1 MGKQV
6 TLQTIADRLGVSRT
20 TVSNAYNRP
29 DQLAPELRDRI
40 FAAAI
45 DLGYSGPDPAAR
57 RLRSGRR
64 DAVGLLFG
72 EQLSYAFT
80 DPAAV
85 MLLQGISRAT
95 ESVGVSMLL
104 VPARGGQAGSA
115 VQDAVVSAFA
125 VYCMPA
131 RHPSLVA
138 ALERRVPVVVI
149 DEPRLDGHAYVG
161 VEDRDGARLA
171 AEHLVGLGHRRFAVV
186 AERTLVGSP
195 RGPLMA
201 SGTVRTRLAGY
212 EEALTAA
219 GLDWRAV
226 PVAEAPENR
235 VERGAEATRDLLER
249 HPETTAV
256 LAVSDQL
263 ALGALAAAR
272 AIGRGV
278 PDELSVVGF
287 DDVPAASWSRP
298 GLTTVRQ
305 PLLEKGEVAG
315 RMLVDP
321 DAPREV
327 VLPIELVVRGST
339 AAAPG

>member
-1 MGKQV
+1 
-6 TLQTIADRLGVSRT
+6 
-20 TVSNAYNRP
+20 
-29 DQLAPELRDRI
+29 
-40 FAAAI
+40 
-45 DLGYSGPDPAAR
+45 
-57 RLRSGRR
+57 
-64 DAVGLLFG
+64 
-72 EQLSYAFT
+72 
-80 DPAAV
+80 
-85 MLLQGISRAT
+85 
-95 ESVGVSMLL
+95 
-104 VPARGGQAGSA
+104 
-115 VQDAVVSAFA
+115 
-125 VYCMPA
+125 
-131 RHPSLVA
+131 
-138 ALERRVPVVVI
+138 
-149 DEPRLDGHAYVG
+149 
-161 VEDRDGARLA
+161 
-171 AEHLVGLGHRRFAVV
+171 
-186 AERTLVGSP
+186 
-195 RGPLMA
+195 MA

-212 EEALTAA
+212 EQALTAA

-272 AIGRGV
+272 AIGRAV

-287 DDVPAASWSRP
+287 DDVPAASWARP